1 MGEFQ
6 LQKEIV
12 ANITEVIKII
22 RFSHDVTQAT
32 KYAERFFAKEIFSF
46 GFSII

>member
-1 MGEFQ
+1 MDAFP

-22 RFSHDVTQAT
+22 RFTHGVTQVT
-32 KYAERFFAKEIFSF
+32 KYAERFFAREIFSF